1 MLNPGVYRRIT
12 QHFKLFNT
20 KADSSC
26 RILTVVFSAK
36 NRPDFYPS
44 LVLFEGHEIEL
55 FEIMFMRKETVVL
68 TALFVASLLSSSE
81 AICKYP
87 KETKT
92 WKRKSLIERAVA
104 SDIVIYGEVIF
115 SPCWKP
121 GYVKP
126 TPLPTTALVLSSGG
140 NASNATGN
148 ATVSAPQV
156 VNATIL
162 PTTPPYNCSSEFYS
176 AIIKVICVLKGGS
189 VPLLVQLEGF
199 GHGQGIC
206 LDESSHD
213 YHAFNMLKYL
223 IFIGR

>member
-1 MLNPGVYRRIT
+1 
-12 QHFKLFNT
+12 
-20 KADSSC
+20 
-26 RILTVVFSAK
+26 
-36 NRPDFYPS
+36 
-44 LVLFEGHEIEL
+44 
-55 FEIMFMRKETVVL
+55 MFMRKETVVL

-81 AICKYP
+81 AICKHP

-104 SDIVIYGEVIF
+104 SDIVIYGEVIA
-115 SPCWKP
+115 SPCWRP

-140 NASNATGN
+140 NSSNATGN

-162 PTTPPYNCSSEFYS
+162 PTTPPYNCSSEFYG

-189 VPLLVQLEGF
+189 VPLFVQLEGF